1 MARNKNRK
9 KSAGKSRDV
18 KKSAAIKLES
28 AASLEPGQP
37 IAKEPPVPAQKEPQ
51 AAAKAKGAGKTPS
64 LVKLS
69 TCAAG
74 MFLTFVAGVY
84 LGSFMPGILNGMEKE
99 RQAAMAPAARP
110 APPVE
115 KQIAEKGSGEAR
127 TGERPAPALGAS
139 AVPPKPAQPHVHPEL
154 AERVRQLEKEALSRP
169 DDSKIWAELGNGYF
183 DSHEPQKAIS
193 AYSHSLSLAPKNPD
207 VWTDL
212 GIMYREVKNY
222 DKALECFREASGQN
236 PEHINA
242 LFNEGVVLSVDLNR
256 KSEAAGAW
264 KKILEINPAAA
275 TPDGQKIADMVRQL
289 Q

>member
-18 KKSAAIKLES
+18 KKSADIKQEKISSPES
-28 AASLEPGQP
+28 SPQP
-37 IAKEPPVPAQKEPQ
+37 VKERTVPAPKERPV
-51 AAAKAKGAGKTPS
+51 AAEDKAPGKKPS

-74 MFLTFVAGVY
+74 MFLTFIAGVY

-99 RQAAMAPAARP
+99 RQAAMAPEARP

-115 KQIAEKGSGEAR
+115 KRMAEKDSGEAR
-127 TGERPAPALGAS
+127 TAERPAPAPEINAALT
-139 AVPPKPAQPHVHPEL
+139 PPAQPHVPREL
-154 AERVRQLEKEALSRP
+154 VERVRQLEKEALSRP

-193 AYSHSLSLAPKNPD
+193 AYTHSLSLAPKNPD

-256 KSEAAGAW
+256 KNEAASAW
-264 KKILEINPAAA
+264 KRILEINPAAA
-275 TPDGQKIADMVRQL
+275 TPDGLKIADMVRQL